1 MGNEMVFF
9 KLKTSIE
16 ENIDKMKNMLEEL
29 NRKEE
34 DTLEL
39 KEILNFAKKD
49 STKLAY
55 LGTAKMNMLID
66 NIVSSEKS
74 EEYKKELARAKFL
87 MENAKMKENSS
98 FTQYKDAIKNLD
110 DLYMEIS
117 KYYEKIKA
125 AQNIE
130 INKKEIQDIISKYLN
145 FLNLFTEEGFI
156 KKVEDLDSFVNILS
170 SITLTDEEENVILKN
185 LFLMTVK
192 D

>member
-1 MGNEMVFF
+1 MSNEMVFF
-9 KLKTSIE
+9 RLKTSIE
-16 ENIDKMKNMLEEL
+16 ENIEKMKKMLDEL
-29 NRKEE
+29 NKKEE

-39 KEILNFAKKD
+39 KEILNFARKD

-55 LGTAKMNMLID
+55 LGTTKMNMLID

-110 DLYMEIS
+110 GLYMEIS

-125 AQNIE
+125 TQNIE
-130 INKKEIQDIISKYLN
+130 VNKKEIEEIISKYLN
-145 FLNLFTEEGFI
+145 FLELFTEEGFI

-170 SITLTDEEENVILKN
+170 SISLTDEEENTILKN

>member
-1 MGNEMVFF
+1 MGNEMIFF
-9 KLKTSIE
+9 KLKSSIE
-16 ENIDKMKNMLEEL
+16 ENIEKMKKMLEEL
-29 NRKEE
+29 NKKEE
-34 DTLEL
+34 DSLEL

-55 LGTAKMNMLID
+55 LGTKKMNMLID
-66 NIVSSEKS
+66 NIVTSEKS

-98 FTQYKDAIKNLD
+98 FTQYKEAIKSLD

-125 AQNIE
+125 TQNIE
-130 INKKEIQDIISKYLN
+130 INKKEIQDIIDKYLE
-145 FLNLFTEEGFI
+145 FLKLFSEEGFI

-170 SITLTDEEENVILKN
+170 SISLTLEEENVILKN